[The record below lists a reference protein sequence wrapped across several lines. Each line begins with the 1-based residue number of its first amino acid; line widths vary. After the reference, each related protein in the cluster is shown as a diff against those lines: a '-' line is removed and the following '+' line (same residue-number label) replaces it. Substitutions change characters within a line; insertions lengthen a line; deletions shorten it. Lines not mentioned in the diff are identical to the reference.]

1 MVGVRGWRKAAVVVA
16 FLGPSVICLLAFSIG
31 PMVGTLWTSLQEWN
45 LIRPSRFI
53 GLGNYRELWHD
64 EDFRRALR
72 NTVYYLVG
80 YLPLV
85 TVGGLGLALLVNQ
98 KLCGVALFRALYF
111 LPVVTSWVVVSLLWK
126 WLLNPNSGVVNWL
139 LAKVGIEGIGWW
151 TSREWA
157 MPSVIIASAWK
168 DVGFVM
174 VILLAGLQSIP
185 ESLYEAA
192 LLDGA
197 GPWQKLRRVT
207 IPLLTPSLFFVAVIS
222 LINGFQVFDQVW
234 VMTEGGPAGSSTVV
248 VEQIVKNTF
257 TYGRAGYASAQSVV
271 LFVII
276 LAVTA
281 FQLRLQKRWVFYAS
295 S

>member
-1 MVGVRGWRKAAVVVA
+1 
-16 FLGPSVICLLAFSIG
+16 
-31 PMVGTLWTSLQEWN
+31 
-45 LIRPSRFI
+45 
-53 GLGNYRELWHD
+53 
-64 EDFRRALR
+64 
-72 NTVYYLVG
+72 
-80 YLPLV
+80 
-85 TVGGLGLALLVNQ
+85 
-98 KLCGVALFRALYF
+98 
-111 LPVVTSWVVVSLLWK
+111 
-126 WLLNPNSGVVNWL
+126 
-139 LAKVGIEGIGWW
+139 
-151 TSREWA
+151 
-157 MPSVIIASAWK
+157 
-168 DVGFVM
+168 
-174 VILLAGLQSIP
+174 
-185 ESLYEAA
+185 AA